1 MKRIQYLASAFALC
15 TALSFPAAAQSSS
28 TPQGQASPSQNSP
41 DQSSLG
47 AYARKVHKD
56 TDTSK
61 AKPKVFDNDNLP
73 TNDKLSVV
81 GAGAPAETADATAGA
96 GDKTAAAEGKG
107 ESKET
112 AASKPAL
119 SPEEEQARKQAAW
132 KSWQEKLTAQR
143 EQIDLAS
150 RELDVLQR
158 EYQLRAAEMYADVGN
173 RLRNATQWDKQDAEY
188 KQKIADKQKT
198 FDDAKQKLEDMQE
211 EARRAGVPAAMR
223 E

>member
-61 AKPKVFDNDNLP
+61 AKPKVFDNDTLP

-96 GDKTAAAEGKG
+96 GDKTAAADGKG
-107 ESKET
+107 ESKRPL
-112 AASKPAL
+112 PANQ
-119 SPEEEQARKQAAW
+119 PCHRK
-132 KSWQEKLTAQR
+132 KSRPGNKLP
-143 EQIDLAS
+143 
-150 RELDVLQR
+150 
-158 EYQLRAAEMYADVGN
+158 G
-173 RLRNATQWDKQDAEY
+173 
-188 KQKIADKQKT
+188 
-198 FDDAKQKLEDMQE
+198 
-211 EARRAGVPAAMR
+211 RAGR
-223 E
+223 KS